1 MKKLTDKEI
10 EAKIAEAERKAE
22 KEWQELKAAASKLS
36 LADLAFALHSLAEF
50 WEPENYSILD

>member
-10 EAKIAEAERKAE
+10 EAKIAERKAE